1 MGFFMNYNNT
11 GCFDHHHHSLTT
23 KPLSCVILCEATV
36 CPVFRGKRRNT
47 THRFNTGGPSSPKIQ
62 NMRRNNNTHTLCTWN
77 MYLPKLEWFKGQCKH
92 MYIHLYILYI
102 YIPVP
107 NVVWEAH
114 ACALRS
120 VRGPHGTVSLSVCFR
135 SLHGRFFF
143 GMVEKNNLSGQGLS
157 FYAHDPPQD
166 KHTPQVPAPFARGN
180 CRIPRAFLP
189 G

>member
-1 MGFFMNYNNT
+1 MKRLCVLCSEENEGTQHIASTQAGHRLQKFRI
-11 GCFDHHHHSLTT
+11 CEETT
-23 KPLSCVILCEATV
+23 TPILYVHGTCIYLNWNGSRV
-36 CPVFRGKRRNT
+36 NVN
-47 THRFNTGGPSSPKIQ
+47 I
-62 NMRRNNNTHTLCTWN
+62 CT
-77 MYLPKLEWFKGQCKH
+77 
-92 MYIHLYILYI
+92 YIYTYYIYI

>member
-1 MGFFMNYNNT
+1 MNYNNT

-102 YIPVP
+102 YIFQFQTLSGKHMHVHSGQLG
-107 NVVWEAH
+107 A
-114 ACALRS
+114 RT
-120 VRGPHGTVSLSVCFR
+120 GLSVCL
-135 SLHGRFFF
+135 SVSGRCTGVFFL
-143 GMVEKNNLSGQGLS
+143 EWWKKTTYQ
-157 FYAHDPPQD
+157 
-166 KHTPQVPAPFARGN
+166 AR
-180 CRIPRAFLP
+180 A
-189 G
+189 